1 MAIVYFLSGL
11 LLAGVVACVVY
22 LRARKNATQMFEQQ
36 LRSLTERKDAELR
49 VATARLQSDVEHAE
63 QTIQQLKS
71 DAAAE
76 RDRLVQSAERR
87 VAEVKEDAAKT
98 SAEAMA
104 AQKRLFDE
112 QLAKMR
118 EEIKISTVEALRHSQ
133 DELKKANSESV
144 GTLLEPIH
152 KEMENVRKLM
162 GETEKAN
169 TESTSRL
176 AGALEQMMNQ
186 TTKISKEAN
195 NLADALKNRG
205 KVHGD
210 WGEQVLADILQGSGL
225 REGIEFSCQESFK
238 GEHGNELRPD
248 VVINCPD
255 GKRIVVDSKVSLTAY
270 TDALGAEN
278 EIDREDAIR
287 RNAKSVKAHVDEL
300 EKKLYAHYVPN
311 ALNYVLMF
319 IPNEGAYVMAMNHD
333 SSLAQYGFRK
343 GIIIVNPTNLMLSL
357 QLILQTWQQTRQED
371 NCKKIID
378 VANGLYEKVIGAV
391 DTCVRLGS
399 QLDTAHRTYGE
410 LDKQL
415 QSGTG
420 NVLRRVEG
428 LRELGVTSTKRPK
441 RLLSP
446 ASELSVLSEPEMN

>member
-36 LRSLTERKDAELR
+36 LQSLTERKDAELR

-428 LRELGVTSTKRPK
+428 LRDLGVTSTKRPK

-446 ASELSVLSEPEMN
+446 VSELSVLSEPET